1 MITLFLF
8 VIAVPLYL
16 LIAGLVIGG
25 TYLINILPILL
36 AIYLLMAFLAGMLT
50 PFKPW
55 FNKHRTKIN
64 TLWKLVALILFG
76 PLVVVLAFA
85 ILALPFVMINA
96 ISDKPFLWYA
106 VTLFFMGSIAYN
118 IKKEIKRKRGEEIWQ
133 ETRERAA
140 MHRYFYHEQK
150 QTKGD

>member
-1 MITLFLF
+1 MIVLFLF
-8 VIAVPLYL
+8 VIAAPIYL

-25 TYLINILPILL
+25 TYLVNILPTLL
-36 AIYLLMAFLAGMLT
+36 TIYLLMAFLAGMLT
-50 PFKPW
+50 PLKPW
-55 FNKHRTKIN
+55 FNRHRTKIN
-64 TLWKLVALILFG
+64 SVWKLVALILFG
-76 PLVVVLAFA
+76 SLVVVLAVA

-96 ISDKPFLWYA
+96 IADKPFLWYA
-106 VTLFFMGSIAYN
+106 VTWFLRGSIAYN
-118 IKKEIKRKRGEEIWQ
+118 IKKETKRKREEKIWQ

>member
-1 MITLFLF
+1 MIVLFLF
-8 VIAVPLYL
+8 VIAAPIYL

-25 TYLINILPILL
+25 TYLVNILPTLL

-50 PFKPW
+50 PLKPW
-55 FNKHRTKIN
+55 FNKLRTKIN
-64 TLWKLVALILFG
+64 SVWKLVTLILFG
-76 PLVVVLAFA
+76 PLVVVLAVA
-85 ILALPFVMINA
+85 LLALPFVMINA
-96 ISDKPFLWYA
+96 IADDPFLWYV
-106 VTLFFMGSIAYN
+106 VTLFFMGSIVYN
-118 IKKEIKRKRGEEIWQ
+118 IKKEIKRKREEKIWQ

>member
-1 MITLFLF
+1 MITLLLF
-8 VIAVPLYL
+8 VIAAPIYL

-36 AIYLLMAFLAGMLT
+36 VLYFIMAFLVGMFT

-55 FNKHRTKIN
+55 FNEHRTKID
-64 TLWKLVALILFG
+64 TAGKLVALILFG
-76 PLVVVLAFA
+76 PLIVVLAVA
-85 ILALPFVMINA
+85 ILALPFVMIYA
-96 ISDKPFLWYA
+96 ISDNPFLWYA
-106 VTLFFMGSIAYN
+106 VTLFFMGSIAYS
-118 IKKEIKRKRGEEIWQ
+118 IKKEIKRKREEKIWQ

>member
-8 VIAVPLYL
+8 VIAAPIYL

-36 AIYLLMAFLAGMLT
+36 VLYFIMAFLVGMFT

-55 FNKHRTKIN
+55 FNKHRTKID
-64 TLWKLVALILFG
+64 TAGKLVALILFG
-76 PLVVVLAFA
+76 PLIVVLAVA
-85 ILALPFVMINA
+85 ILALPFVMIYA
-96 ISDKPFLWYA
+96 ISDNPFLWYA
-106 VTLFFMGSIAYN
+106 VTLFFMGSIAYS
-118 IKKEIKRKRGEEIWQ
+118 IKKEIKRKREEKIWQ